1 MKALGIEPLT
11 DSAVWL
17 GRRVALAYY
26 RRALAERVGPM
37 HPDRV
42 RIEGRIAQ
50 LERLV

>member
-1 MKALGIEPLT
+1 MQALHQVAGFL
-11 DSAVWL
+11 VWV
-17 GRRVALAYY
+17 GRRAALAYN

-42 RIEGRIAQ
+42 DIERRISK